1 MTGSQDSTA
10 RVWDLAAGPSKLEQ
24 GHNGRV
30 HTVSVSPDGR
40 TAASIG
46 DDAKTLVWDCSTGKC
61 VHTLQVSHPLL
72 EHALH
77 VWRSSD

>member
-24 GHNGRV
+24 GHSGRV
-30 HTVSVSPDGR
+30 HTVSISPDGR

-46 DDAKTLVWDCSTGKC
+46 DDAKALVWDCSTGKS
-61 VHTLQVSHPLL
+61 VHTLQVSHLFL
-72 EHALH
+72 EHAVH
-77 VWRSSD
+77 V